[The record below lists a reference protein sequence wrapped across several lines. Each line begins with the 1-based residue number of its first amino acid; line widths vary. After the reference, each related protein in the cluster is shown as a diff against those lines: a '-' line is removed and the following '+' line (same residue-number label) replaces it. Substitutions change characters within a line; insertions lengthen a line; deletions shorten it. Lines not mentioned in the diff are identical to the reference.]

1 MKIYLFCA
9 IVALFAS
16 CNSSQ
21 KNLEISKAEITSSE
35 ILEIKTYSFD
45 VVENENITGKIHRF
59 DSFVSNFIIP
69 RTVDV
74 WLPKDYSAD
83 KTYAVLYMND
93 GQDLFDPTVDTRKPE
108 MEIDETI
115 TRLVS
120 EEKIKDAIV
129 VGVYNIAKERS
140 EDYFPQ
146 KPIDLLPVKT
156 KDSLLQLVRAFN
168 KTFEFNSDNY
178 LDFLTKELK
187 PYIDANYS
195 TATDAQNTYIAGAS
209 MGGLISMYAVC
220 EYPQTFGG
228 AIGMSTHWVG
238 AVPSPGNP
246 IPPAF
251 FDYMRNNLPSPE
263 THKFYFSFGTKGLDM
278 FYTQYEDEVN
288 DVFKER
294 GYISN
299 NVFRNIKTEGGN
311 HNVPSWQERFPEA
324 VQMMIGK

>member
-1 MKIYLFCA
+1 MKFYLFCSIA
-9 IVALFAS
+9 ILISGCSNA
-16 CNSSQ
+16 Q
-21 KNLEISKAEITSSE
+21 KHIQNIEKQISSSE
-35 ILEIKTYSFD
+35 ISQTKIYNFD
-45 VVENENITGKIHRF
+45 IIENESVTGKLHRF
-59 DSFVSNFIIP
+59 DSFASNFIIP

-74 WLPKDYSAD
+74 WLPENYSAN
-83 KTYAVLYMND
+83 KKYAVLYMND
-93 GQDLFDPTVDTRKPE
+93 GQDLFDPLVNKRKPE
-108 MEIDETI
+108 IEIDETI

-129 VGVYNIAKERS
+129 VGIYNIPNERS

-156 KDSLLQLVRAFN
+156 KDSLLRLVRAFN
-168 KTFEFNSDNY
+168 KSFNFNSDDY
-178 LDFLTKELK
+178 LKFLTQELK

-195 TATDAQNTYIAGAS
+195 TATDVTNTYIAGAS

-220 EYPQTFGG
+220 EYPQIFGG

-238 AVPSPGNP
+238 AVPSDGNP

-251 FDYMRNNLPSPE
+251 FNYMRKNLPPPD

-288 DVFKER
+288 NVFNER
-294 GYISN
+294 GYTTN